1 MEKRLSKK
9 KGLVISSG
17 AMVLVAAAALTTSSF
32 AWFTDSL
39 SASISDVDLNI
50 AASNALL
57 ISAKSNEGFRTSL
70 DASELKAIDTN
81 FLNDN
86 GKENTDLV
94 TYNMRPVTPKVITA
108 TKPALGTG
116 DSALKFQVPTNDP
129 NEIDTVWAYDDV
141 TGALEGTAAAQAQ
154 VQNYSSFDVY
164 FMSSFGANQT
174 ITVSLDLTSTVD
186 TPTPGTYVGTSV
198 TPLTSDK
205 KIAIKPGETPSGA
218 TEEASNAYYNT
229 YAVRYGF
236 VVSKAVE
243 ASGDPVV
250 SPTYTVKTF
259 EPNNSADCPFV
270 DVPVDSTNKAY
281 TCDAASSENGKAA
294 ADLELFAGMAANEV
308 WKVTVFVWL
317 EGNDVDCGNS
327 ISLSSFRTKLVFK
340 GATVAA

>member
-86 GKENTDLV
+86 GKESTDLV

-108 TKPALGTG
+108 TKPALDT
-116 DSALKFQVPTNDP
+116 DATKLDFQVPTNDP
-129 NEIDTVWAYDDV
+129 NEIDTVWEYDDV

-186 TPTPGTYVGTSV
+186 TPAPGTYAGTSV

-205 KIAIKPGETPSGA
+205 KIAIKPGEAPSGA

-236 VVSKAVE
+236 VASKAVE
-243 ASGDPVV
+243 ASGDPVA

-259 EPNNSADCPFV
+259 EPNNSVDCPLV
-270 DVPVDSTNKAY
+270 DVPVDPDKNY
-281 TCDAASSENGKAA
+281 DCDAASSANGQAA